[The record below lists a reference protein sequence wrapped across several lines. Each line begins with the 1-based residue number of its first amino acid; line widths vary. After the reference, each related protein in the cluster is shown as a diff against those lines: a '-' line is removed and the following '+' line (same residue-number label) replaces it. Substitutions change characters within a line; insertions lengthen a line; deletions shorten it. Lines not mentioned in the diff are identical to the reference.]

1 MTTYYKSLLPSTVGF
16 DRLLSTIEDF
26 ESVLGGTKI
35 GPRNTYPPYNI
46 VKESE
51 NDYTIEIAISGF
63 KREDIEITLEKNKL
77 LITGISVSDDS
88 KQRNYLHKG
97 IASRNFTHVFTL
109 NDTVIVKDADIV
121 DGLLVI
127 TLENIIPEQN
137 KARKI
142 PIGVKEES
150 LLT

>member
-26 ESVLGGTKI
+26 ESVMAGNKLA
-35 GPRNTYPPYNI
+35 RNPYPPYNI

-51 NDYTIEIAISGF
+51 NDYKIEIAISGF
-63 KREDIEITLEKNKL
+63 KREDIEITLEKSKL
-77 LITGISVSDDS
+77 TVTGVSVDGDL
-88 KQRNYLHKG
+88 KKRHYLHKG

-121 DGLLVI
+121 DGLLVV

-137 KARKI
+137 KPRKI
-142 PIGVKEES
+142 PIGTKDND

>member
-1 MTTYYKSLLPSTVGF
+1 MAAYYKSLLPSTVGF

-26 ESVLGGTKI
+26 ESVMSGNKLA
-35 GPRNTYPPYNI
+35 RNPYPPYNI

-109 NDTVIVKDADIV
+109 NDTVIVKSADVV
-121 DGLLVI
+121 DGLLVV
-127 TLENIIPEQN
+127 TLENIVPEQS
-137 KARKI
+137 KPRKI
-142 PIGVKEES
+142 PIGTKEND

>member
-1 MTTYYKSLLPSTVGF
+1 MTAYYKSLLPSTVGF

-26 ESVLGGTKI
+26 ESVMGGNKLA
-35 GPRNTYPPYNI
+35 RNPYPPYNI

-51 NDYTIEIAISGF
+51 NDYKIEIAISGF
-63 KREDIEITLEKNKL
+63 KREDIDITLEKSKL
-77 LITGISVSDDS
+77 TVTGVSIDDDS
-88 KQRNYLHKG
+88 KKRHYLHKG

-121 DGLLVI
+121 DGLLVV
-127 TLENIIPEQN
+127 TLENIVPEQN

>member
-26 ESVLGGTKI
+26 ESVMAGNKLA
-35 GPRNTYPPYNI
+35 RNPYPPYNI

-51 NDYTIEIAISGF
+51 NDYKIEIAISGF
-63 KREDIEITLEKNKL
+63 KREDIDITLEKSKL
-77 LITGISVSDDS
+77 TVTGVSAADVDL
-88 KQRNYLHKG
+88 KKRHYLHKG

-127 TLENIIPEQN
+127 TLENVIPEQN